1 MPTTTATTTT
11 SPIDTATKAAK
22 NAFYVTVGLG
32 VMGFQQA
39 KEGQEG
45 LRKWFET
52 QVSDGKTQFETFTSQ
67 LPKVDLPKFDTVTKG
82 FDGVSKSW
90 EAQAK
95 QLEERLTAL
104 EDRFE
109 AILDSL
115 QANLPE
121 QAAELM
127 KQARDAAKTARA
139 QLKDLVSRGS
149 EPQAA

>member
-1 MPTTTATTTT
+1 MPTTPTSPPTSP

-45 LRKWFET
+45 LRNWFET
-52 QVSDGKTQFETFTSQ
+52 HVSDGKTQFETFTKQ
-67 LPKVDLPKFDTVTKG
+67 LPKLDSVTKG

-95 QLEERLTAL
+95 QLEERLTTL
-104 EDRFE
+104 EEKFE

-139 QLKDLVSRGS
+139 QLKDLVSRGA

>member
-1 MPTTTATTTT
+1 MPPSTATQTNTN
-11 SPIDTATKAAK
+11 PFETATKAAK
-22 NAFYVTVGLG
+22 DAFYVTVGLG
-32 VMGFQQA
+32 VMGVQQA

-45 LRKWFET
+45 LRAWLES
-52 QVSDGKTQFETFTSQ
+52 QVADGKAQFESFTKQ
-67 LPKVDLPKFDTVTKG
+67 LPTLDAVTKG

-90 EAQAK
+90 ESQVK

-104 EDRFE
+104 EERFE
-109 AILDSL
+109 AILDNL

-139 QLKDLVSRGS
+139 QLRDLVTRGS
-149 EPQAA
+149 EPAAA

>member
-1 MPTTTATTTT
+1 MPTTSTTPTT
-11 SPIDTATKAAK
+11 KSPFETATKAAK
-22 NAFYVTVGLG
+22 DAFYVTVGLG
-32 VMGFQQA
+32 VMGVQQA
-39 KEGQEG
+39 KEGQEN
-45 LRKWFET
+45 LRGWLES
-52 QVSDGKTQFETFTSQ
+52 QVADGKSQFESFTQQ
-67 LPKVDLPKFDTVTKG
+67 LPTFESVGKG
-82 FDGVSKSW
+82 W

-104 EDRFE
+104 EEKFE
-109 AILDSL
+109 SILDSL

-127 KQARDAAKTARA
+127 KQARDAAKAARA

>member
-1 MPTTTATTTT
+1 MPPSTATQTT
-11 SPIDTATKAAK
+11 PNPFETATKAAK
-22 NAFYVTVGLG
+22 DAFYVTVGLG

-45 LRKWFET
+45 LRAWFES
-52 QVSDGKTQFETFTSQ
+52 QIADGKAQFESFAKQ
-67 LPKVDLPKFDTVTKG
+67 LPKG

-90 EAQAK
+90 ESQVK
-95 QLEERLTAL
+95 QLEERLAAL
-104 EDRFE
+104 EERFE

-139 QLKDLVSRGS
+139 QLKDLVTRGA
-149 EPQAA
+149 EPAAA